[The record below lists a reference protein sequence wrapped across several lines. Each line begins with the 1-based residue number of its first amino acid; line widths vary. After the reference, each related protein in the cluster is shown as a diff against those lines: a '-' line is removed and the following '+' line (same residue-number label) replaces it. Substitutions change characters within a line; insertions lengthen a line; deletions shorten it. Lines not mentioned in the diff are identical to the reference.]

1 MQGSST
7 LLSCAQFML
16 TYLFNTTLASFWGLL
31 NSQQNLAYL
40 PSLSINN
47 PAEVSLY
54 LEQLINIASFDPIPT
69 DILYDQFNIF
79 DFQWTN
85 KEPTCQAF
93 VTIGYEDRVFINAL
107 GSGFIFIC
115 LFAMIISF

>member
-1 MQGSST
+1 MQGSSI
-7 LLSCAQFML
+7 LLSSFQFTL
-16 TYLFNTTLASFWGLL
+16 NYLFGTTHASFWGSL
-31 NSQQNLAYL
+31 NSQQNLEYL

-54 LEQLINIASFDPIPT
+54 LEQLVNIATFDPIPT
-69 DILYDQFNIF
+69 DTLYDQFDIF

-93 VTIGYEDRVFINAL
+93 ITLGYEDRVFINAL
-107 GSGFIFIC
+107 GSGYVFIC